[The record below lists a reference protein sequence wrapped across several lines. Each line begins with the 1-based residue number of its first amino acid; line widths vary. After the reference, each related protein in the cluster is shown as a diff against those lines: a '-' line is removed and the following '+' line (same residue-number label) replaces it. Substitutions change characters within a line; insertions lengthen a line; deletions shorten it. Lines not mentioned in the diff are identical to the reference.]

1 MCLQQVYTDI
11 LNSNLGESGYR
22 EVPGTD
28 IVRFQAEFNSFP
40 FAFLY
45 RRTNSPKKL
54 TPEERLRR
62 YIEFKYGKLNVKV
75 EKKNKVEKKP

>member
-1 MCLQQVYTDI
+1 MYTDI
-11 LNSNLGESGYR
+11 LKKDLGESGCR
-22 EVPGTD
+22 EASAVG
-28 IVRFQAEFNSFP
+28 VLRLQAEFNSFP

>member
-1 MCLQQVYTDI
+1 MYTDT
-11 LNSNLGESGYR
+11 LNNNLGESGYR
-22 EVPGTD
+22 EVPAVTNMRLYGD
-28 IVRFQAEFNSFP
+28 SSPFL
-40 FAFLY
+40 FAFLN
-45 RRTNSPKKL
+45 RISSPKKL